1 MTSFSST
8 TRCLWVRELQSCSS
22 LGSLTPQGVSYLRLA
37 DDGWSLA
44 SQGMQSRQLLSGL
57 KLLVRA
63 VFKTTGWVKMLSLAL
78 AGFELTGPKLP

>member
-1 MTSFSST
+1 MEKGGGGCDDVTQQHHE
-8 TRCLWVRELQSCSS
+8 VS
-22 LGSLTPQGVSYLRLA
+22 LGQRAPKLQQFGVLDA
-37 DDGWSLA
+37 PGWSLA
-44 SQGMQSRQLLSGL
+44 SQSMQSRQLLSGL